1 MRSIGLQWA
10 TAAWG
15 SYNLKTPTAQGGTE
29 AQPMLNNDVEH
40 SSPRLWVFTLLQSA
54 QKPGH
59 GALRLGYFFHALTS
73 PFPCLPF
80 RRLYLLSILEV
91 ENSLDFTILW
101 LKYLHPNML

>member
-29 AQPMLNNDVEH
+29 AQPMLNNEVEH

-54 QKPGH
+54 QKPGR
-59 GALRLGYFFHALTS
+59 GALRLVIFSMF
-73 PFPCLPF
+73 
-80 RRLYLLSILEV
+80 LLLLFLVSFLEDCI
-91 ENSLDFTILW
+91 S
-101 LKYLHPNML
+101 